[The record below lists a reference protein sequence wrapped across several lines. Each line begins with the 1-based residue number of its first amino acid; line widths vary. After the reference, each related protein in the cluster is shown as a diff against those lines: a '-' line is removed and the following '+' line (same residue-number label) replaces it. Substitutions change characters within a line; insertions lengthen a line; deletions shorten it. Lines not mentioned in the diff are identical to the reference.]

1 MKDNTYTVD
10 DMLGELFHLQDYDMG
25 NLELFSGNSG
35 KRISGI
41 KLDVD
46 DSTGKVKRVIVLEDV
61 K

>member
-1 MKDNTYTVD
+1 MKDNAYTVD
-10 DMLGELFHLQDYDMG
+10 DMLGELFHLQDYEMG

-46 DSTGKVKRVIVLEDV
+46 DSTRKVKRVIILEDV

>member
-1 MKDNTYTVD
+1 MKDNVYTVD
-10 DMLGELFHLQDYDMG
+10 DMLGELFHLQDYDMS

>member
-1 MKDNTYTVD
+1 MEADKYTVD
-10 DMLGELFHLQDYDMG
+10 DMLGELFHLQDYDLG
-25 NLELFSGNSG
+25 NLEFYSGNSG